1 MNISEGFVLRD
12 LSKGEKFAKRKLEKT
27 WRSVQLRDVPNVKF
41 SRNFCDVTMT
51 SFSSRRRK

>member
-27 WRSVQLRDVPNVKF
+27 WRSVQLKAGA
-41 SRNFCDVTMT
+41 T
-51 SFSSRRRK
+51 